1 MSPIEIRLILRRQPF
16 MPCRIHMS
24 DGRTFD
30 VKHPDAAATTKNA
43 IYLVI
48 DFDPTSGDVTER
60 EVLGMLHVTAVTQ
73 YRSLEGLAAAHA

>member
-1 MSPIEIRLILRRQPF
+1 MSPIEIRQILLRQPF
-16 MPCRIHMS
+16 MPSRIHMS

-48 DFDPTSGDVTER
+48 DHDPSTGEVTER

-73 YRSLEGLAAAHA
+73 FKTLAALSA